1 MFLIISSLKDIASQN
16 IKSHLIDLLNPDKRR
31 VGEFTVY
38 EADNIVIAE
47 IQERAIYADYLDK
60 KLIKTLKTDFKEML
74 FASRHYS
81 KDGRNIFTTHVS
93 GNITTADYGGNPYS
107 LAKPAT
113 IRMKNYV
120 LALKEKLNTKEDFG
134 FTMEVTHHGPSEIET
149 PSAFFEIGST
159 ESAWRDEDAGR
170 IVAGAMLESIRDKR
184 ADWNVA
190 VGVGGTH
197 YAPRQTEIMLETT
210 FTFGHDFAKYT
221 FEGLSSDFL
230 KKAISVSEARYLVI
244 DEKSTTAKIKKLVS
258 DVADETGL
266 KMLKSKEVKTK
277 FPLNSKSS

>member
-1 MFLIISSLKDIASQN
+1 MFLIVSSLKDIASQN
-16 IKSHLIDLLNPDKRR
+16 IKSHLVDLLNPDKRK
-31 VGEFTVY
+31 VGGFTIY
-38 EADNIVIAE
+38 EADDIIIAE

-60 KLIKTLKTDFKEML
+60 KLMKELNTDFKEML

-93 GNITTADYGGNPYS
+93 GNIATADYGGNPFS

-120 LALKEKLNTKEDFG
+120 LALKDKLTRKKEFE
-134 FTMEVTHHGPSEIET
+134 FTMEVTHHGPSEIAT

-159 ESAWRDEDAGR
+159 ENAWRDEDAGK
-170 IVAGAMLESIRDKR
+170 IVAEAMVESIRDTR
-184 ADWNVA
+184 NDWNIA

-221 FEGLSSDFL
+221 FKDLSSEFL
-230 KKAISVSEARYLVI
+230 KKAIEISEANFLVI
-244 DEKSTTAKIKKLVS
+244 DEKSTTAKIKKLVL
-258 DVADETGL
+258 DVADEVGL
-266 KMLKSKEVKTK
+266 KMLKSKEVKTHY
-277 FPLNSKSS
+277 PLNSKSS